1 MMTLR
6 IDSLATGFRHR
17 NRQGTVNL
25 KYRLVCQALG
35 GRMLEGN
42 SFDLI
47 PPLACYSQ
55 ELDIIT
61 LANGVLTVRVDANN

>member
-25 KYRLVCQALG
+25 KYRFICQALWS
-35 GRMLEGN
+35 RMLERQ
-42 SFDLI
+42 SFIVSRL
-47 PPLACYSQ
+47 
-55 ELDIIT
+55 
-61 LANGVLTVRVDANN
+61 